1 MPAVLLLGAILALD
15 AKVLDNDYVRVVR
28 GGAPCAAAGPGCGDR
43 VLVALGPIELE
54 QDGEYGQVRKPR
66 KLSRGEI
73 AVFEAG
79 RKYAPPSKADYAEVA
94 FKTERPRVQSPEELI
109 PPEKNAILY
118 DGERLFVFEEKLEPG
133 DTRERHSHSQR
144 VVIVI
149 NETRLQQWPEGSP
162 EIFKNQVP
170 DTIKF
175 NEPVIHVVKNVG
187 GKPLRNIVIE
197 LKAEQD

>member
-1 MPAVLLLGAILALD
+1 MTALLLLGSMLAFD
-15 AKVLDNDYVRVVR
+15 ATVLDNDYVRVVR
-28 GGAPCAAAGPGCGDR
+28 GGAPCASTGPGCGDR
-43 VLVALGPIELE
+43 VLVALGPIEIE
-54 QDGEYGQVRKPR
+54 KDGSLRR
-66 KLSRGEI
+66 LSRGEI
-73 AVFEAG
+73 VVFEAG
-79 RKYAPPSKADYAEVA
+79 RKYAPPSKGDYAEVA
-94 FKTERPRVQSPEELI
+94 FKPDRPPVQSPGELI

-118 DGERLFVFEEKLEPG
+118 DGERLFIFEEKLEPG

-162 EIFKNQVP
+162 EIFKDQVP

-187 GKPLRNIVIE
+187 GSPLRNIVIE
-197 LKAEQD
+197 LKPERD

>member
-1 MPAVLLLGAILALD
+1 MSMTALLLLGAMLALD
-15 AKVLDNDYVRVVR
+15 ATVLDNDYVRVVR

-43 VLVALGPIELE
+43 VLVALGPIEIE
-54 QDGEYGQVRKPR
+54 KDGSRRQ
-66 KLSRGEI
+66 LSRGEI

-79 RKYAPPSKADYAEVA
+79 RKYTPPSKGDYAEVA
-94 FKTERPRVQSPEELI
+94 FKSDRPRVQSPDELI
-109 PPEKNAILY
+109 PPEKNAVLY
-118 DGERLFVFEEKLEPG
+118 DGERLFIFEEKLEPG

-162 EIFKNQVP
+162 EIFKEQVP

-187 GKPLRNIVIE
+187 GKPLRNVVIE
-197 LKAEQD
+197 LKPERY

>member
-1 MPAVLLLGAILALD
+1 MSMTALLLLGATLALD
-15 AKVLDNDYVRVVR
+15 ATVLDNDYVRVVR

-43 VLVALGPIELE
+43 VIVALGPIEIE
-54 QDGEYGQVRKPR
+54 KDGSRRQ
-66 KLSRGEI
+66 LSRGEI

-79 RKYAPPSKADYAEVA
+79 RKYSPPAKGDYAEVA
-94 FKTERPRVQSPEELI
+94 FKSDRPRVQSPDELI
-109 PPEKNAILY
+109 PPEKNAALY
-118 DGERLFVFEEKLEPG
+118 DGERLFIFEEKLEPG

-162 EIFKNQVP
+162 EIFKDQVP

-187 GKPLRNIVIE
+187 GKPLRNVVIE
-197 LKAEQD
+197 LKPERD